1 MSTTTPAYLSAQP
14 RQRYI
19 ATSRDGTAIAV
30 QEWGKPD
37 GPALLFLH
45 AWSQSHLGWAP
56 QFVGELAREF
66 RLVTFDHRGHGES
79 DKPEDIAAYRDDA
92 RWADDVDAVIRAA
105 SIERAVLVAWSLG
118 GVVALD
124 YLAKHGDAHIAGL
137 QFVAAGNTIGT
148 ARAQTHFGSAVAV
161 HAGDALGEPLR
172 QRLAALLG
180 LQQALV
186 HRELSIGDFGEL
198 FAQALIASPLARA
211 GWLSREV
218 DHEATLRATALP
230 IQVAHGRE
238 DAILLPKATEDLL
251 GFAPHA
257 VAHWYDGA
265 GHAPHWEDPARFDAE
280 LAAFARRALEDAG
293 SMALR

>member
-1 MSTTTPAYLSAQP
+1 MSTTAPEYLSAQP
-14 RQRYI
+14 RQRYT
-19 ATSRDGTAIAV
+19 ATSRDGTTLAV
-30 QEWGKPD
+30 QEWGNPD
-37 GPALLFLH
+37 GPALLFIH

-56 QFVGELAREF
+56 QFEGALAREF
-66 RLVTFDHRGHGES
+66 RIVTFDQRGHGES
-79 DKPEDIAAYRDDA
+79 AKPEAFEAYTDNA

-105 SIERAVLVAWSLG
+105 GIERAVLVAWSLG

-124 YLAKHGDAHIAGL
+124 YLATYGDAHVAGL

-148 ARAQTHFGSAVAV
+148 ARAQTHFGSAVAA
-161 HAGDALGEPLR
+161 HAGDALGDPLR
-172 QRLAALLG
+172 PRLAALLG

-198 FAQALIASPLARA
+198 FAQALTASPVARA
-211 GWLSREV
+211 GWLSRQV

-251 GFAPHA
+251 DFAPQA
-257 VAHWYDGA
+257 VAHWYEGA
-265 GHAPHWEDPARFDAE
+265 GHAPHWEDPARFDAD
-280 LAAFARRALEDAG
+280 LAAFARAAFAG
-293 SMALR
+293 TAR

>member
-1 MSTTTPAYLSAQP
+1 MSTTTPASLSAAP
-14 RQRYI
+14 HRRYT
-19 ATSRDGTAIAV
+19 ATSTDGTALSV
-30 QEWGKPD
+30 QEWGNPD
-37 GPALLFLH
+37 GPALLFIH

-56 QFVGELAREF
+56 QFEGDLAREF
-66 RLVTFDHRGHGES
+66 RIVTFDQRGHGES
-79 DKPEDIAAYRDDA
+79 GKPDAFEAYTDNA

-105 SIERAVLVAWSLG
+105 GIERAVLIAWSLG

-124 YLAKHGDAHIAGL
+124 YLAKYGDARVAGL

-148 ARAQTHFGSAVAV
+148 ARAQTHFGSAVAA

-172 QRLAALLG
+172 PRLAALLG

-186 HRELSIGDFGEL
+186 YRELSIGDFGEL
-198 FAQALIASPLARA
+198 FAQALIASPTARA
-211 GWLSREV
+211 GWLSRQV
-218 DHEATLRATALP
+218 DHEATLRAARVP

-251 GFAPHA
+251 GFVPQATA
-257 VAHWYDGA
+257 SWYAGA

-280 LAAFARRALEDAG
+280 LAAFARAAFSSAASR
-293 SMALR
+293 